1 MPSAPA
7 NKDSSASDMAPFI
20 IFMAFVILTT
30 VIVLSIYRLR
40 SESGES
46 FDLDNPGFAITL
58 DARDPVVFADD
69 FLTPGHHLA
78 SDDGQGFRPDVRQSV
93 VEARRLIADG
103 DYDRAEDLLRTL
115 FLFYPGDVESVCLL
129 SEVLRA
135 TGRAEEAA
143 RYDEM
148 LSSPLPPAMPGNN
161 PSNPAAQEKRT
172 GS

>member
-1 MPSAPA
+1 MPSAPVK
-7 NKDSSASDMAPFI
+7 KDSSASDMAPFI

-40 SESGES
+40 FEGGES
-46 FDLDNPGFAITL
+46 FELDNPGFILTL

-78 SDDGQGFRPDVRQSV
+78 SDDGQSFRPDVRHSV
-93 VEARRLIADG
+93 VEARRLIADSEF
-103 DYDRAEDLLRTL
+103 DRAEDLLRTL
-115 FLFYPGDVESVCLL
+115 FLFYPDDFEIVYLL

-135 TGRAEEAA
+135 TGRGEEAA

-148 LSSPLPPAMPGNN
+148 ISAPRSPALPES
-161 PSNPAAQEKRT
+161 PSNPGAPENRT

>member
-7 NKDSSASDMAPFI
+7 KKDSSASDMAPFI

-40 SESGES
+40 SEGGET
-46 FDLDNPGFAITL
+46 FELDNPGFVITL
-58 DARDPVVFADD
+58 DARDPVVFAED

-78 SDDGQGFRPDVRQSV
+78 SDDGQSFRPDIRQSI

-103 DYDRAEDLLRTL
+103 DYERAEDLLRTL
-115 FLFYPGDVESVCLL
+115 FLFYPDDLESVYLL
-129 SEVLRA
+129 SQVLRA

-148 LSSPLPPAMPGNN
+148 ISAPRAPAMPESQ
-161 PSNPAAQEKRT
+161 SNPDASEKRT